1 MVKLRHDHHEKN
13 LIKKAQKPCS
23 PLEKAWKILLFF
35 SLRVQHVIKELC
47 PQLGAKQMKRLG
59 KRYQTRTLTCHQ
71 RLKLSFTTHLFFT
84 VLTLFSN
91 VGRIVTELSKCR
103 ESNSPQYICRK
114 EDNKQNPQ
122 CQNNRGG
129 TFPVK
134 LRVMYAYLTLN
145 PPIEIDIIRCLLKAP
160 GVPPEIGIGLLDFPT
175 QGQLLCQSQSAASS
189 ALV

>member
-1 MVKLRHDHHEKN
+1 MSTTRSKTNE
-13 LIKKAQKPCS
+13 
-23 PLEKAWKILLFF
+23 
-35 SLRVQHVIKELC
+35 
-47 PQLGAKQMKRLG
+47 RLG

-145 PPIEIDIIRCLLKAP
+145 PPHQDRHHPMFVESTWRSSGDWDWPSGFSNSRSIALPKSISCKLGSGLRNYGSVEIINASVMCQDPCGELSSLQVSLLSNAR
-160 GVPPEIGIGLLDFPT
+160 V
-175 QGQLLCQSQSAASS
+175 S
-189 ALV
+189 